1 MKQAQQVN
9 PSGCFDKT
17 WSGQAPSC
25 WSYDYIIDTRSPA
38 EFRLDRLPGA
48 VNWPVLDDR
57 QRETIGTLYQLEG
70 AFKAKREGAIL
81 VARNI
86 ASLIE
91 QHARGIDKEARLLV
105 YCWRGGNRSGSLST
119 VLARI
124 GFRCDLLEGGYK
136 AFRRWV
142 MEDSARRISLLHFQI
157 IAGRTGSGKT
167 DLLHQLAAQ
176 GAQVIDLEALAKH
189 RGSLLGAQPELIQ
202 PSQRLF
208 ETELW
213 FRLGQL
219 KPDKAVWLESESR
232 KIGQIQIPEPLIEK
246 MRASNHYQLEV
257 DATLRTKYL
266 LNHYQYW
273 IYHPHELEHRLVR
286 LKDFMAA
293 ETFAVLSQYLAE
305 GRMQD
310 FVHQLLEK
318 YYDPL
323 YDRSIAK
330 NYRARKNA
338 ISLDRLDHE
347 SLRALAQSLCQ
358 DSPAI
363 KV

>member
-1 MKQAQQVN
+1 
-9 PSGCFDKT
+9 
-17 WSGQAPSC
+17 
-25 WSYDYIIDTRSPA
+25 
-38 EFRLDRLPGA
+38 
-48 VNWPVLDDR
+48 
-57 QRETIGTLYQLEG
+57 
-70 AFKAKREGAIL
+70 
-81 VARNI
+81 
-86 ASLIE
+86 
-91 QHARGIDKEARLLV
+91 
-105 YCWRGGNRSGSLST
+105 
-119 VLARI
+119 
-124 GFRCDLLEGGYK
+124 
-136 AFRRWV
+136 
-142 MEDSARRISLLHFQI
+142 
-157 IAGRTGSGKT
+157 
-167 DLLHQLAAQ
+167 
-176 GAQVIDLEALAKH
+176 
-189 RGSLLGAQPELIQ
+189 
-202 PSQRLF
+202 
-208 ETELW
+208 
-213 FRLGQL
+213 
-219 KPDKAVWLESESR
+219 
-232 KIGQIQIPEPLIEK
+232 
-246 MRASNHYQLEV
+246 
-257 DATLRTKYL
+257 TLRTKYL

>member
-1 MKQAQQVN
+1 MKQALSVHA
-9 PSGCFDKT
+9 GECFAQT
-17 WSGQAPSC
+17 WSGEAPHC

-38 EFRLDRLPGA
+38 EYRLDRLPGA

-57 QRETIGTLYQLEG
+57 QRETIGTMYQREG

-91 QHARGIDKEARLLV
+91 RHARSIDKEARLLI

-119 VLARI
+119 VLSRI
-124 GFRCDLLEGGYK
+124 GFRCDVLDGGYK

-142 MEDSARRISLLHFQI
+142 MEDSARRVSQLHFQI

-167 DLLHQLAAQ
+167 DLLHHLAAQ
-176 GAQVIDLEALAKH
+176 GAQVIDLEGLAKH
-189 RGSLLGAQPELIQ
+189 RGSLLGAQPEQIQ

-213 FRLGQL
+213 FRLGQCE
-219 KPDKAVWLESESR
+219 PDKAVWLESESR
-232 KIGQIQIPEPLIEK
+232 KIGQIQIPESMIEK
-246 MRASNHYQLEV
+246 MRASDHYQLEV
-257 DATLRTKYL
+257 DATLRTQYL
-266 LNHYQYW
+266 LKHYQYW
-273 IYHPHELEHRLVR
+273 TDHPQDLEHRL
-286 LKDFMAA
+286 LKLKTFMAA
-293 ETFAVLSQYLAE
+293 ETFAMLVQCLKE

-310 FVHQLLEK
+310 FVDQLLKK

-330 NYRARKNA
+330 NYRVRKNA
-338 ISLDRLDHE
+338 VKLDRLDQE
-347 SLRALAQSLCQ
+347 SMAALAKSLCQ
-358 DSPAI
+358 EIVTA
-363 KV
+363 KA